1 MERRTTYLIG
11 VGTAAQRPKN
21 MTNSNSMAKNMAIPL
36 DLNMVLMARGMY
48 QQRKKGFE

>member
-1 MERRTTYLIG
+1 MERTTYLVG

-21 MTNSNSMAKNMAIPL
+21 ITNANSIARNLAIPL
-36 DLNMVLMARGMY
+36 DLNMVLMARRVF